1 VTLTITKAVRVTR
14 PFSVAASIWLLM
26 ILGVSAVAGG
36 TALVFGRLEEGMVPP
51 TEWLDDLPLVD
62 SWLVPGLVLG
72 IGFGLGSLLAAYGIW
87 RRPRWSWASFIET
100 PTGHHWSWL
109 ATMLIGFGQATW
121 IGLEVAFLP
130 EMSWLMAFYG
140 PLGLVLFLLPWTRSM
155 REHLRVR

>member
-121 IGLEVAFLP
+121 IALEVVFLP